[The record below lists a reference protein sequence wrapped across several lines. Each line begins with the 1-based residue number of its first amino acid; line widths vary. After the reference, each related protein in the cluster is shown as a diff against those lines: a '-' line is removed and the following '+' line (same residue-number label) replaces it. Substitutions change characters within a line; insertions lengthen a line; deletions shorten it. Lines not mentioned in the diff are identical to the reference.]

1 MTLATVPETPDTA
14 ELVRTID
21 TRDQPRTM
29 NRRQFLATAAIAGLA
44 SACASSTPR
53 AASDPSAF
61 RTPLR
66 VPPLLKPERHAD
78 GTRGF
83 TLTMQRG
90 RSEILAGK
98 PVETWG
104 FNGPHLGPT
113 IRAARGD
120 KVRMTVVNRLGETS
134 TVHWHG
140 MRLPAKMDGGPHQ
153 SIEPGATWSP
163 HWTID
168 QPAATSWYHPHPH
181 GATAT
186 HVYRGLAGMFIVDD
200 DEAGAELPSRYGV
213 DDVPLIL
220 QDKNL
225 TEDGS
230 PTGDPLRGTFGILG
244 DRMLVN
250 GVHAPFLT
258 VRTERVR
265 FRVLN
270 GSNARK
276 YNLAF
281 ADQRRFHVIGNDAGL
296 LSAPVQVDQ
305 VSLTPGERV
314 EIVVA
319 FTAGEQVL
327 LRTLSGAD
335 DIDAGDFDLL
345 KIVAEPRL
353 APSPRLPA
361 RLATLDPIT
370 VPPNAKVR
378 RFRLNGHDAINGKE
392 MDMSRIDEVVP
403 AGATEIWEIE
413 NTVYAH
419 NFHIH
424 EVAFQVLDV
433 DGRKPPAYASGHK
446 DTVYVPPKS
455 TVRLAVRFGRFTD
468 PATPYMYHCHILRH
482 EDSGMMGQ
490 FVIVEPGTE
499 NQVPRTIAGHH
510 M

>member
-1 MTLATVPETPDTA
+1 
-14 ELVRTID
+14 
-21 TRDQPRTM
+21 M
-29 NRRQFLATAAIAGLA
+29 NRRQFLATAALAGLA
-44 SACASSTPR
+44 SACGSSTPR
-53 AASDPSAF
+53 ASDPAAF
-61 RTPLR
+61 RTELR
-66 VPPLLKPERHAD
+66 VPPLLKPEVDKD
-78 GTRGF
+78 GTRTF
-83 TLTMQRG
+83 ALTMQRG
-90 RSEILAGK
+90 RSEILPGR

-120 KVRMTVVNRLGETS
+120 KVRVTVANRLDEAS

-140 MRLPAKMDGGPHQ
+140 MRLPARMDGGPHQ
-153 SIEPGATWSP
+153 TIAPGATWSP

-181 GATAT
+181 GATAR
-186 HVYRGLAGMFIVDD
+186 HVYRGLAGMFIIDD
-200 DEAGAELPSRYGV
+200 RTAPGLPAAYGV
-213 DDVPLIL
+213 DDIPLIL

-225 TEDGS
+225 AEDGS
-230 PTGDPLRGTFGILG
+230 PSGDPLTGTFGILG
-244 DRMLVN
+244 DHMLVN
-250 GVHAPFLT
+250 GVHAPFLN

-270 GSNARK
+270 GSNARM
-276 YNLAF
+276 YHLTF
-281 ADQRRFHVIGNDAGL
+281 ADGRTFHVVGNDAGL
-296 LSAPVQVDQ
+296 LPVPVPVDE

-314 EIVVA
+314 EVVVT

-327 LRTLSGAD
+327 LRTRSGSD
-335 DIDAGDFDLL
+335 DIDEGDFDLL
-345 KIVAEPRL
+345 KIVAAPRL
-353 APSPRLPA
+353 AASPGLPD
-361 RLATLDPIT
+361 RLAEPAPIV
-370 VPPNAKVR
+370 VPPGARVR

-433 DGRKPPAYASGHK
+433 DGEKPPAYASGHK

-455 TVRLAVRFGRFTD
+455 TVRVAVRFGRFTD

-510 M
+510 G

>member
-1 MTLATVPETPDTA
+1 
-14 ELVRTID
+14 
-21 TRDQPRTM
+21 M
-29 NRRQFLATAAIAGLA
+29 NRRQFLAAAALSGLA
-44 SACASSTPR
+44 SACAAPR
-53 AASDPSAF
+53 ATGDPAAF
-61 RTPLR
+61 HTELR
-66 VPPLLKPERHAD
+66 VPPLLEPEVGED
-78 GTRGF
+78 GTRRF
-83 TLTMQRG
+83 ALTMQRG
-90 RSEILAGK
+90 RSEILTGK

-120 KVRMTVVNRLGETS
+120 RVRMTVTNQLDEAS

-153 SIEPGATWSP
+153 MIEPGATWSP

-181 GATAT
+181 GETAR
-186 HVYRGLAGMFIVDD
+186 HVYRGLAGMFIIDD
-200 DEAGAELPSRYGV
+200 PATADLPARYGV
-213 DDVPLIL
+213 DDFPLIL
-220 QDKNL
+220 QDKL
-225 TEDGS
+225 LAEDGS
-230 PTGDPLRGTFGILG
+230 PTGDPSRGTFGILG

-250 GVHAPFLT
+250 GTHAAFLN

-265 FRVLN
+265 LRILN
-270 GSNARK
+270 GSNARM
-276 YNLAF
+276 YHLAF
-281 ADQRRFHVIGNDAGL
+281 ADRREFHVVGNDAGL
-296 LSAPVQVDQ
+296 LPTPVEVDR

-314 EIVVA
+314 EIVVT

-327 LRTLSGAD
+327 LRTLSGSD
-335 DIDAGDFDLL
+335 DIDEGDFDLL
-345 KIVAEPRL
+345 KFVAAPQL
-353 APSPRLPA
+353 AASPRLPA
-361 RLATLDPIT
+361 HLAAPAPIA
-370 VPPNAKVR
+370 VPPNAVVR

-433 DGRKPPAYASGHK
+433 DGEKPPAYASGHK

-455 TVRLAVRFGRFTD
+455 TVRLVVQFGRFTD

-499 NQVPRTIAGHH
+499 NQVPRMTATHH
-510 M
+510 I

>member
-1 MTLATVPETPDTA
+1 
-14 ELVRTID
+14 
-21 TRDQPRTM
+21 M
-29 NRRQFLATAAIAGLA
+29 NRRQFLASAALSGLA
-44 SACASSTPR
+44 SACGSGAAGARAPR
-53 AASDPSAF
+53 DPAAF
-61 RTPLR
+61 RTELR
-66 VPPLLKPERHAD
+66 VPPLLEPEVDKD
-78 GTRGF
+78 GTRRYV
-83 TLTMQRG
+83 LTMQRG

-120 KVRMTVVNRLGETS
+120 RVQMTVTNRLDEAS

-140 MRLPAKMDGGPHQ
+140 IRLPAKMDGGPHQ
-153 SIEPGATWSP
+153 MIEPGATWSP

-181 GATAT
+181 GKTAT
-186 HVYRGLAGMFIVDD
+186 QVYRGLAGMFIIDD
-200 DEAGAELPSRYGV
+200 RTTAELPATYGI

-220 QDKNL
+220 QDKSL
-225 TEDGS
+225 AEDGS
-230 PTGDPLRGTFGILG
+230 PTGDPLKGTFGILG
-244 DRMLVN
+244 DHILVN
-250 GVHAPFLT
+250 GTYAPFVN

-270 GSNARK
+270 GSNARM
-276 YNLAF
+276 YHLTF
-281 ADQRRFHVIGNDAGL
+281 ADGRAFHVVGNDAGL
-296 LSAPVQVDQ
+296 LPAPVQVDQ

-314 EIVVA
+314 EVVVTFA
-319 FTAGEQVL
+319 AGEQVL
-327 LRTLSGAD
+327 LRTVSGSD
-335 DIDAGDFDLL
+335 DIDEGDFDLL
-345 KIVAEPRL
+345 KIVAAPRL
-353 APSPRLPA
+353 AASPHLPA
-361 RLATLDPIT
+361 RLTTPTPIV
-370 VPPNAKVR
+370 VPLNAKVR

-392 MDMSRIDEVVP
+392 MDLSRIDEVIP

-424 EVAFQVLDV
+424 EVAFQVLAV
-433 DGRKPPAYASGHK
+433 DGEKPPAYASGHK

-455 TVRLAVRFGRFTD
+455 TVRLAVQFGRFTD

-490 FVIVEPGTE
+490 FVVVEPGTE
-499 NQVPRTIAGHH
+499 SQVPRTITAHH

>member
-1 MTLATVPETPDTA
+1 
-14 ELVRTID
+14 
-21 TRDQPRTM
+21 M
-29 NRRQFLATAAIAGLA
+29 NRRQFLATAALSGLA
-44 SACASSTPR
+44 SACGSSASR
-53 AASDPSAF
+53 AASDPAAF
-61 RTPLR
+61 RTELR
-66 VPPLLKPERHAD
+66 VPPLLEPKVDKD
-78 GTRGF
+78 GTRRF
-83 TLTMQRG
+83 ALTMQRG
-90 RSEILAGK
+90 RTELLPGRPA
-98 PVETWG
+98 ETWG
-104 FNGPHLGPT
+104 FNGPYLGPT

-120 KVRMTVVNRLGETS
+120 RVRMTVTNRLDEAS

-153 SIEPGATWSP
+153 MIEPGATWTP

-181 GATAT
+181 GETAR
-186 HVYRGLAGMFIVDD
+186 HVYRGLAGMFIIDD
-200 DEAGAELPSRYGV
+200 GTGRELPARYGI

-220 QDKNL
+220 QDKRFA
-225 TEDGS
+225 EDGS
-230 PTGDPLRGTFGILG
+230 PTGDPLTGTFGILG
-244 DRMLVN
+244 DHILVN
-250 GVHAPFLT
+250 GVHAPFMR

-265 FRVLN
+265 FRILN
-270 GSNARK
+270 GSNARR
-276 YNLAF
+276 YHLTF
-281 ADQRRFHVIGNDAGL
+281 ADRRAFHVVGGDAGL
-296 LSAPVQVDQ
+296 LPAPVQVDR

-314 EIVVA
+314 EVVVA
-319 FTAGEQVL
+319 FSAGEQVL
-327 LRTLSGAD
+327 LRTVSGSD
-335 DIDAGDFDLL
+335 DIDEGDFDVM
-345 KIVAEPRL
+345 KFVAARRL
-353 APSPRLPA
+353 DSSPRPPA
-361 RLATLDPIT
+361 RLAAPAPLA

-392 MDMSRIDEVVP
+392 MDLSRIDEVVP

-433 DGRKPPAYASGHK
+433 DGEKPDAYASGHK

-455 TVRLAVRFGRFTD
+455 TVRLAVQFGRFTD

-490 FVIVEPGTE
+490 FVIVTPGTE
-499 NQVPRTIAGHH
+499 NQVPRTIAAHAGH

>member
-1 MTLATVPETPDTA
+1 
-14 ELVRTID
+14 
-21 TRDQPRTM
+21 M
-29 NRRQFLATAAIAGLA
+29 NRRQFLTIAALTGLT
-44 SACASSTPR
+44 SACGSGGARR
-53 AASDPSAF
+53 AATPGPTGF
-61 RTPLR
+61 RTELR
-66 VPPLLKPERHAD
+66 VPPLLEAEADRD
-78 GTRGF
+78 GTRHF
-83 TLTMQRG
+83 ALTMQRG
-90 RSEILAGK
+90 RSEILPGK

-120 KVRMTVVNRLGETS
+120 KVRMTVTNRLAEAS

-153 SIEPGATWSP
+153 LIEPGGTWSP

-181 GATAT
+181 GVTAG
-186 HVYRGLAGMFIVDD
+186 HVYRGLAGMFIIDD
-200 DEAGAELPSRYGV
+200 GDTSGLPSEYGV
-213 DDVPLIL
+213 DDVPLVL
-220 QDKNL
+220 QDKEL
-225 TEDGS
+225 AEDGS
-230 PTGDPLRGTFGILG
+230 PTGDTLSGTFGILG

-250 GVHAPFLT
+250 GTYAPFMN

-270 GSNARK
+270 GSNARR
-276 YNLAF
+276 YNLTF
-281 ADQRRFHVIGNDAGL
+281 GDGRRFHVVGNDAGL
-296 LSAPVQVDQ
+296 LAAPVEVEQ
-305 VSLTPGERV
+305 VSLSPGERA
-314 EIVVA
+314 EVVVGFA
-319 FTAGEQVL
+319 AGEEVL
-327 LRTLSGAD
+327 LRTVPGGD
-335 DIDAGDFDLL
+335 DIDEGDFDLL
-345 KIVAEPRL
+345 KLVAAEKL
-353 APSPRLPA
+353 APSPGLPA
-361 RLATLDPIT
+361 RLAAPEPI
-370 VPPNAKVR
+370 VAPANARVR

-433 DGRKPPAYASGHK
+433 DGEQPPAYASGHK

-455 TVRLAVRFGRFTD
+455 TVRLAVRFGGFTD
-468 PATPYMYHCHILRH
+468 PVTPYMYHCHILRH

-499 NQVPRTIAGHH
+499 GQVPRTIATPHGPH
-510 M
+510 

>member
-1 MTLATVPETPDTA
+1 
-14 ELVRTID
+14 
-21 TRDQPRTM
+21 M
-29 NRRQFLATAAIAGLA
+29 NRRQFLAAVALSGFA
-44 SACASSTPR
+44 SACGSGAM
-53 AASDPSAF
+53 SDPAAF
-61 RTPLR
+61 RTELR
-66 VPPLLKPERHAD
+66 VPPLLVPKVDKD
-78 GTRGF
+78 GTRRF
-83 TLTMQRG
+83 ALTMQRG
-90 RSEILAGK
+90 RSEILPGK

-113 IRAARGD
+113 IRVARGD
-120 KVRMTVVNRLGETS
+120 RVRMAVTNRLDEAS

-153 SIEPGATWSP
+153 MIEPGGTWSP

-181 GATAT
+181 GATAE
-186 HVYRGLAGMFIVDD
+186 HVYRGLAGMFIIDD
-200 DEAGAELPSRYGV
+200 PAETELPAKYGI

-225 TEDGS
+225 AEDGS
-230 PTGDPLRGTFGILG
+230 PTGDPLDGTFGILG
-244 DRMLVN
+244 EHMLVN
-250 GVHAPFLT
+250 GTHAPFLN

-265 FRVLN
+265 FRILN
-270 GSNARK
+270 GSNARM
-276 YNLAF
+276 YHLAF
-281 ADQRRFHVIGNDAGL
+281 ADRRAFHVVGGDAGL
-296 LSAPVQVDQ
+296 LPAPVQVEQ

-314 EIVVA
+314 EVVAA

-327 LRTLSGAD
+327 LRTLSGSD
-335 DIDAGDFDLL
+335 DIDEGDFDLL
-345 KIVAEPRL
+345 KIVAAPRL
-353 APSPRLPA
+353 AASPRLPS
-361 RLATLDPIT
+361 RLAGAPAPIA
-370 VPPNAKVR
+370 VPPNARVR
-378 RFRLNGHDAINGKE
+378 RFQLNGHDAINRKE
-392 MDMSRIDEVVP
+392 MDLSRIDEVVP

-433 DGRKPPAYASGHK
+433 DGEKPPAYGSGHK

-499 NQVPRTIAGHH
+499 NQVPRTIATDHAHH
-510 M
+510 GA